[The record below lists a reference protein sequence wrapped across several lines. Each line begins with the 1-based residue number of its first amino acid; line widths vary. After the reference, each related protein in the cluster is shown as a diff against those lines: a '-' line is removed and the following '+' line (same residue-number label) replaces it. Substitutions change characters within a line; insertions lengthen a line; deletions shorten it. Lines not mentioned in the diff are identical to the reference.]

1 MSEIAIKTE
10 NLGKR
15 YRLGQF
21 IGYMTLRES
30 LVSVVRAPLRRFSGK
45 QPPSDAGP
53 KGDHIWAL
61 RDVSFEIK
69 EGEAVGVIGRNGAGK
84 TTLLRI
90 LSRITEPTE
99 GSARIRGR
107 FGTLLEVGTG
117 FHPELTGRENVYL
130 NGAILGMR
138 RKEIASKFDAIIDF
152 AGFEEFV
159 DTPLK
164 RFSSGMQVRLAF
176 SVAAHM
182 QPEILMVDEV
192 LAVGDIE
199 FQRKCLGKMNDV
211 AKGGRT
217 VVFVSHNMTAIRNLC
232 PRTLL
237 IDQGLLLMDT
247 DTETA
252 VNAYL
257 KRNLTEGA
265 TITGEELQKRT
276 SGVVIRDSPFI
287 RFREV
292 AVTGAKG
299 AARNSFQSDEAISIA
314 VTYEC
319 LQQVNDLRVIVT
331 LTDENGTPLMNSQ
344 NADTDEA
351 VEFYKRSAGVYH
363 SVCTIPADTLGE
375 KTYYVTLQL
384 LYIGIEHLVL
394 DKVLSFD
401 VAFKGYYGVRQA
413 SFPNAYFRPRL
424 DWRTTRG

>member
-1 MSEIAIKTE
+1 MSEVAIKTE

-21 IGYMTLRES
+21 VGYQTLREG
-30 LVSVVRAPLRRFSGK
+30 LVRAASAPLRRLTGK
-45 QPPSDAGP
+45 HPPADSFR
-53 KGDHIWAL
+53 GDHIWAL

-69 EGEAVGVIGRNGAGK
+69 EGEAVGIIGRNGAGK

-90 LSRITEPTE
+90 LSRITDPSE
-99 GSARIRGR
+99 GYARLRGR

-138 RKEIASKFDAIIDF
+138 RKEIVAKFDEIIDF
-152 AGFEEFV
+152 AGFEAFV

-176 SVAAHM
+176 SVAAHL

-199 FQRKCLGKMNDV
+199 FQRKCLGKMDDV

-237 IDQGLLLMDT
+237 IDQGRLVMDT

-265 TITGEELQKRT
+265 AISGEELQKCT
-276 SGVVIRDSPFI
+276 SGALVRDNPFI

-292 AVTGAKG
+292 AVTGASG
-299 AARNSFQSDEAISIA
+299 APRNSFQSDEVISIA

-319 LQQVNDLRVIVT
+319 LQQVNDLRVVVT
-331 LTDENGTPLMNSQ
+331 LTDENGTPLLHSQ

-351 VEFYKRSAGVYH
+351 VEFYKRSPGVYH

-375 KTYYVTLQL
+375 KRVYVTLQL
-384 LYIGIEHLVL
+384 LYISVEHLVL
-394 DKVLSFD
+394 DKILSFD
-401 VAFKGYYGVRQA
+401 VAFKGYYGVRQSA
-413 SFPNAYFRPRL
+413 FPNAYFRPRL
-424 DWRTTRG
+424 DWQTTRL

>member
-1 MSEIAIKTE
+1 MSDIAIKAE

-21 IGYMTLRES
+21 VGYQTLREN
-30 LVSVVRAPLRRFSGK
+30 LARAASAPWRRLSGK
-45 QPPSDAGP
+45 QAPADNL

-61 RDVSFEIK
+61 KDVSFEI
-69 EGEAVGVIGRNGAGK
+69 EQGEAVGIIGRNGAGK

-90 LSRITEPTE
+90 LSRITDPTE
-99 GSARIRGR
+99 GYARIRGR
-107 FGTLLEVGTG
+107 FGTLLEAGTG
-117 FHPELTGRENVYL
+117 FHPELTGRENVFL

-138 RKEIASKFDAIIDF
+138 RKEIVAKFDEIIDF

-176 SVAAHM
+176 SVAAHL

-199 FQRKCLGKMNDV
+199 FQRKCLAKMDDL

-217 VVFVSHNMTAIRNLC
+217 VLFVSHNLTAIRNLC

-237 IDQGLLLMDT
+237 IDQGRLLMDS

-257 KRNLTEGA
+257 KRNLTESA
-265 TITGEELQKRT
+265 TISGEELQKCT
-276 SGVVIRDSPFI
+276 SGAIVRDNPFV

-292 AVTGAKG
+292 AVTGASG
-299 AARNSFQSDEAISIA
+299 GARNSFQSDEVISIA

-319 LQQVNDLRVIVT
+319 LQQVNDLRVIVS
-331 LTDENGTPLMNSQ
+331 LTDENGTPLMHSQ

-351 VEFYKRSAGVYH
+351 VEFYKRTPGVYH

-375 KTYYVTLQL
+375 KRFYVTLQL
-384 LYIGIEHLVL
+384 LYISVEHLVL

-401 VAFKGYYGVRQA
+401 VTFKGYYGVRHD
-413 SFPNAYFRPRL
+413 SFQNAYLRPRL
-424 DWRTTRG
+424 DWQTTRQ